1 VIRAWLGKANG
12 RTGCVKHGIGRRW
25 HAWKRCV
32 CVDSFCSCPR
42 GPSGLMGIER
52 VGAIAG
58 YIGRARWRGESSRF
72 ARRRWSATVI
82 RGLYPYRRLYY
93 AVCMCIV
100 YVSSMTMSIWAV
112 SDRGRASRL
121 PRRVFFPS
129 CCLCIL
135 RPWLTC
141 LVASGTFFSHG
152 LPVPSQAWCLPW
164 SPPRLGSNVRHRS
177 SRCHSLVGAL
187 TSSPCRLAFPFLPNP
202 SWADITRIYLTTFVR
217 HWQPAISESRS
228 LHFLVPTRFLVAC
241 YGPLLSRLSVI
252 FIT

>member
-164 SPPRLGSNVRHRS
+164 SPPPGSAAMFGIAAAGV
-177 SRCHSLVGAL
+177 
-187 TSSPCRLAFPFLPNP
+187 T
-202 SWADITRIYLTTFVR
+202 
-217 HWQPAISESRS
+217 
-228 LHFLVPTRFLVAC
+228 
-241 YGPLLSRLSVI
+241 RLSAPLQVHPVVSLFHFSPI
-252 FIT
+252 HPGLISLGFI